1 MRTPTT
7 HNDDNNKLKLEIN
20 NKRHSKQDIFYNKA
34 IHNIM
39 KYLDNSIVIIL
50 DKIRNIVMKYF

>member
-20 NKRHSKQDIFYNKA
+20 NKRHSKQDIF
-34 IHNIM
+34 
-39 KYLDNSIVIIL
+39 
-50 DKIRNIVMKYF
+50 